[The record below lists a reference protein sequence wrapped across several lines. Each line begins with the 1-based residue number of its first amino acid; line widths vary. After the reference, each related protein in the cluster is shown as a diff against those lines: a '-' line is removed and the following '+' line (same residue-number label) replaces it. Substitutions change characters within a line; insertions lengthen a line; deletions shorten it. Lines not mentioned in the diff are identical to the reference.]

1 MEGFPT
7 TIADIMS
14 SLVITVDL
22 ETIVRDV
29 SLLMNEKRIG
39 SIIITKLGEAVGIAT
54 ERDLLLKIVS
64 RCNDPCKTK
73 VKEIM
78 TTPIIT
84 TTKDVNILEAARIM
98 RKNNIRRLV
107 VKEKNILQGIVTDK
121 DILRAVSISALTSF
135 SNLLGRN

>member
-1 MEGFPT
+1 
-7 TIADIMS
+7 
-14 SLVITVDL
+14 
-22 ETIVRDV
+22 
-29 SLLMNEKRIG
+29 
-39 SIIITKLGEAVGIAT
+39 
-54 ERDLLLKIVS
+54 
-64 RCNDPCKTK
+64 
-73 VKEIM
+73 M

-84 TTKDVNILEAARIM
+84 TAKEVNILEAARIM